1 MEHTA
6 SRRSGPRRWLRAV
19 RWLIAAGLH
28 GRANATTLA
37 VAEDLAGRMDFDTGH
52 ARYCL
57 DQIAARLGVSRAT
70 VKRHTAVLR
79 ELGALAW
86 VVHGTRTNIRRA
98 LGLGGYAG
106 TATVYAAVIPAVYD
120 RAMGHTIVGSGYD
133 ARIVIDQRGQ
143 TSEPSEPV
151 DNSPVDNPGSETREP
166 PSRTWVEEES
176 QVQMVGGFNYTP
188 RERAS
193 RRTARLPHQRTS
205 SNSQGRDVHARRS
218 PQQVARE
225 IRETQLVRAL
235 VTWTQGERIRRLAYV
250 LRPLFDRGLNAVE
263 IAAELGGLCLR
274 GRPKQPATFIQA
286 RLSAQAARDAAREYD
301 LAHAVGP
308 ADNAAW
314 QTHQANQ
321 QSLAHLFG
329 EQERTDADR
338 QHARLYGWDQWEEI
352 ADHYD
357 EDPDDALDL
366 YGTKL
371 CSYAVG
377 RAARAQ
383 EAYARV

>member
-1 MEHTA
+1 
-6 SRRSGPRRWLRAV
+6 V
-19 RWLIAAGLH
+19 RWLIASGH
-28 GRANATTLA
+28 HPRANTTTLR
-37 VAEDLAGRMDFDTGH
+37 VAEDLGARMDYDSGH
-52 ARYCL
+52 VRYCL
-57 DQIAARLGVSRAT
+57 DKVAARLGVSRAT
-70 VKRHTAVLR
+70 VKRHVAVLR

-86 VVHGTRTNIRRA
+86 VVHGTKANIRRM

-120 RAMGHTIVGSGYD
+120 HAMGHTIIGSGYQ

-143 TSEPSEPV
+143 TADPV
-151 DNSPVDNPGSETREP
+151 DNSPVDNPGLAGLAP
-166 PSRTWVEEES
+166 PSLTLVKEES
-176 QVQMVGGFNYTP
+176 QVQMVEGVNYTP

-193 RRTARLPHQRTS
+193 RRTDRLPHQKAS
-205 SNSQGRDVHARRS
+205 SNSGSPDGHARRT

-250 LRPLFDRGLNAVE
+250 LRPFFDRGLNAVE

-274 GRPKQPATFIQA
+274 GKPKQPAEFIRARVARQA
-286 RLSAQAARDAAREYD
+286 QRDAAREYD
-301 LAHAVGP
+301 LEHAVAP
-308 ADNAAW
+308 ADSAAW
-314 QTHQANQ
+314 QEYQANR
-321 QSLAHLFG
+321 QSFAALFG
-329 EQERTDADR
+329 ETTDRTDEDR
-338 QHARLYGWDQWEEI
+338 QYARRYGWDQWDEI

-357 EDPDDALDL
+357 DDPDDALDL

-377 RAARAQ
+377 KAARAQ